1 MNKEYALEILKISE
15 EDFFNKNIIK
25 VFDGI
30 AGSAKSTAAA
40 FLLKDTNY
48 ARYTSTNKLRKDA
61 ENRFGGD
68 TFTIAGGLFN
78 TENGIFFASEKE
90 NEYEN
95 ILIDEALQTD
105 CKLFDYVEKMV
116 GKKNVIICT
125 DSKQMLPPT
134 FGSSVL
140 EKFKKFC
147 SLDFVKCVNLSHSLR
162 AINKESQDMYNKCYK
177 VAEIND
183 TRLFDFYKDL
193 IPVCDIKNITYS
205 RKNAYI
211 CHSNKIENFLY
222 DKQRLFDRYELDL
235 IPKGGIASKNIED
248 LDVQKYNIFSQKQA
262 LKTGA
267 RSYFQISNVG
277 SVTRYQGSEIDD
289 GNKLYF
295 FLSNGDCVFNRE
307 FYTMITRSKN
317 INDIFLVY
325 VDVPEKNNINSFFG
339 HEIKTPTTLQV
350 FDDTIIPGEG
360 GLTIG
365 EALKKENNKMELNEI
380 FIDRITKEAS
390 SKDGIYYT
398 KLTKNGSSIRKNYSS
413 NEYDDKKKK
422 TSLRSLLNK
431 TQGSSFDFMP
441 EFLQSFENV
450 QYDHADEI
458 FEAQEY
464 SRIVDKKFID
474 KIITPVNFD
483 DRSVGGLKTKYT
495 AGLDIYSAYPTAFKY
510 GKICDGHN
518 FISYTE
524 ISEETFW
531 KCQNEFVGFFFN
543 ISHYGS
549 IGMIITDTLVKTMKE
564 LDKDFKALFIGC
576 SPILQDPEFA
586 NQIYEKVYNTKED
599 KQMIKETIH
608 YGFLQKPYLTKIYI
622 GETKDNWFYG
632 INIDHTYELL
642 MCCVQSEML
651 NFIVQCKNI
660 IFNNIQQGRCC
671 VDCIYFNKEL
681 QTDEVKD
688 KINSIRG
695 NFDYRIFLNTNDGKT
710 SEKPVIYKTYK
721 DLMTRK
727 EKKNA
732 KQREK
737 RKYQKNA
744 SI

>member
-15 EDFFNKNIIK
+15 EDFFDKNIVK

-78 TENGIFFASEKE
+78 TENGVFFASEKE

-105 CKLFDYVEKMV
+105 CKLFSYVEKMV

-147 SLDFVKCVNLSHSLR
+147 SLDFVKCVNLYHSLR

-177 VAEIND
+177 FAEIND

-193 IPVCDIKNITYS
+193 LPVCDIKNITYS

-248 LDVQKYNIFSQKQA
+248 LDIQKYNIFSQKQA

-277 SVTRYQGSEIDD
+277 SVTRYQGSEIND

-307 FYTMITRSKN
+307 FYTMITRAKN

-339 HEIKTPTTLQV
+339 HEIKQPTTLQV
-350 FDDTIIPGEG
+350 FDDTLIPGSG
-360 GLTIG
+360 GLTVG
-365 EALKKENNKMELNEI
+365 EAIENKNNRME
-380 FIDRITKEAS
+380 IDETLANRITKEAS
-390 SKDGIYYT
+390 SKDEVYYK
-398 KLTKNGSSIRKNYSS
+398 KLTKNGSSIRINYSL
-413 NEYDDKKKK
+413 NENSK
-422 TSLRSLLNK
+422 TSLRCLLNK
-431 TQGSSFDFMP
+431 TQGTSFDFMA
-441 EFLQSFENV
+441 EFLEAFESV
-450 QYDHADEI
+450 QYEHADEI
-458 FEAQEY
+458 FESQEY
-464 SRIVDKKFID
+464 SRIVNKQFID
-474 KIITPVNFD
+474 AIIAPVNFD
-483 DRSVGGLKTKYT
+483 DRSVRGLKTKYT
-495 AGLDIYSAYPTAFKY
+495 AGLDMCAAQPSSLKF
-510 GKICDGHN
+510 GKMCDGHD
-518 FISYTE
+518 FISYRE
-524 ISEETFW
+524 ISEDVFW
-531 KCQNEFVGFFFN
+531 KCKDEFVGFFLN

-549 IGMIITDTLVKTMKE
+549 VGMIITDPLVETMKE

-576 SPILQDPEFA
+576 SPILQNIEGA
-586 NQIYEKVYNTKED
+586 NQMYDKVCNTYED
-599 KQMIKETIH
+599 KEMIHKSIH
-608 YGFLQKPYLTKIYI
+608 QGFMQRPYLTKIYV
-622 GETKDNWFYG
+622 GEGKSNQFYG
-632 INIDHTYELL
+632 INIDQTYELL
-642 MCCVQSEML
+642 MCCVQSETT
-651 NFIVQCKNI
+651 NFIMKCKNI
-660 IFNNIQQGRCC
+660 IFGNLQEGRCC
-671 VDCIYFNKEL
+671 VDCVYFNKEL
-681 QTDEVKD
+681 QTEEVKD

-695 NFDYRIFLNTNDGKT
+695 NFNYRVFLNINDGKT

-737 RKYQKNA
+737 RKAQKKA